1 MVLEQKYIK
10 DKGYDM
16 EDDFMDALHD
26 VHPLLAYR
34 IGKYIEDNV
43 CDLKPNVLRT
53 HVLGGI
59 IHYDDKPV
67 PFALEMMKLPG
78 MLTTLTNLVFITV
91 DDYLD
96 LINLNSYI
104 KSNETNKRLN
114 RDYRK
119 TSVFAKH
126 KLQVKKN

>member
-34 IGKYIEDNV
+34 I
-43 CDLKPNVLRT
+43 
-53 HVLGGI
+53 GI